1 MSFAAASGP
10 APEPMA
16 DPVDP
21 ALLLGAMDAFFDR
34 WQGAHPRL
42 NPMVGPS
49 APQRCSHELMEGLAG
64 LARRRG
70 ALFHTHVLETKTQIA
85 ANLERYGRSSVDYLD
100 DLGLLSSAASL
111 AHCVW
116 MDPGEFDSV
125 RRRGATVV
133 HNPVSNLRCGS
144 GLLPVADL
152 LEAGVSVA
160 LGADG
165 AASNDNQNMFEAMKF
180 ACLMQTLHG
189 SHRRWPQAPAV
200 WEMGLRGGAAAL
212 GQPLGSLRPGSKADV
227 VLLSTDRHVP
237 VDRDGLATSL
247 VLAEHG
253 QSVHTVIVEG
263 EVAVSAGRSVR
274 VDEAEA
280 NRRSLALQE
289 RIHSALPERQA
300 LYEKYADVLTEVHDD
315 AMARPAP
322 VKRLADITPAFGPRQ
337 AAEPIGG
344 GAERD
349 DNRDGEAERDE
360 GVVRGLADDLFPQAR
375 GLKSGDARDRS
386 VDRVQ
391 DLLDVGA
398 AGPDHLAL
406 LERHRLHRR
415 APGIAE
421 FLLEPLHVVR
431 LGRPDHC
438 YVGAVLLVDD
448 PVDQA
453 ARRFDRRIRLAL
465 ESPQVDVQHRD
476 ADSLQGGLRLRLV
489 RDVDRPDAPPRQR
502 FADRPRLL
510 LDVVED
516 EDAAGSQAVH
526 GYFPSS
532 AFPNCRTT
540 TAPGWPRGRSTSPR
554 SGKTSRPPWDF
565 ITSSAM

>member
-1 MSFAAASGP
+1 MTGSGLLIKGAVVLDLDGPLRRADIRAEGGVITEVGPNLAAGSAEVIDAAEMVAMPGLINAHTHSGQNLDRGSVPNLPLDLWLIWAVYGNVARDAEDRYTLAMAGALEMLESGCTAVLDHAWMPPWDFEAHAEAVMSAYADAGMRAGLAPMIGDLDIFESMSFAAASGP

-21 ALLLGAMDAFFDR
+21 ALLLEAMDAFFDR
-34 WQGAHPRL
+34 WQGTHPRL

-100 DLGLLSSAASL
+100 DLGLLSPGASL

-116 MDPGEFDSV
+116 MDPSEFNSV

-133 HNPVSNLRCGS
+133 HNPISNLRCGS

-227 VLLSTDRHVP
+227 VLLSADRHVP
-237 VDRDGLATSL
+237 VNRDGLVTSL

-263 EVAVSAGRSVR
+263 EVAVSEGRSVR

-300 LYEKYADVLTEVHDD
+300 LYERYVDVLTEVHDD
-315 AMARPAP
+315 AMARPAA
-322 VKRLADITPAFGPRQ
+322 VERLADITPAFGPQ
-337 AAEPIGG
+337 AGGPGG
-344 GAERD
+344 GGPGGGRGGGVGRGD
-349 DNRDGEAERDE
+349 KRGGGQEA
-360 GVVRGLADDLFPQAR
+360 VP
-375 GLKSGDARDRS
+375 
-386 VDRVQ
+386 
-391 DLLDVGA
+391 
-398 AGPDHLAL
+398 
-406 LERHRLHRR
+406 
-415 APGIAE
+415 
-421 FLLEPLHVVR
+421 
-431 LGRPDHC
+431 
-438 YVGAVLLVDD
+438 
-448 PVDQA
+448 
-453 ARRFDRRIRLAL
+453 
-465 ESPQVDVQHRD
+465 
-476 ADSLQGGLRLRLV
+476 
-489 RDVDRPDAPPRQR
+489 
-502 FADRPRLL
+502 
-510 LDVVED
+510 
-516 EDAAGSQAVH
+516 
-526 GYFPSS
+526 
-532 AFPNCRTT
+532 
-540 TAPGWPRGRSTSPR
+540 
-554 SGKTSRPPWDF
+554 
-565 ITSSAM
+565 

>member
-1 MSFAAASGP
+1 MTGSGLLIKGAVVLDPDGPLRRADIRAEGGVITEVGPNLAAGSAEVIDAEEMVATPGLINAHTHSGQNLDRGSVPNLPLDLWLIWAVYGNVARDAEDRYTLAMAGALEMLESGCTAVLDHAWMPPWDFEAHAEAVMSAYADAGMRAGLAPMIGDLDIFESMSFAAASGP

-100 DLGLLSSAASL
+100 DLGLLSAATSL

-116 MDPGEFDSV
+116 MDPGEFDTV

-237 VDRDGLATSL
+237 VDRDGLVTSL

-300 LYEKYADVLTEVHDD
+300 LYERYVDVLTEVHDD
-315 AMARPAP
+315 AMAQPAA
-322 VKRLADITPAFGPRQ
+322 VERLADITPAFGPG
-337 AAEPIGG
+337 AVAESVGGGPGGGRGGGPGGKPDSGRGG
-344 GAERD
+344 GAGRD
-349 DNRDGEAERDE
+349 DERGSGEQE
-360 GVVRGLADDLFPQAR
+360 ADP
-375 GLKSGDARDRS
+375 
-386 VDRVQ
+386 
-391 DLLDVGA
+391 
-398 AGPDHLAL
+398 
-406 LERHRLHRR
+406 
-415 APGIAE
+415 
-421 FLLEPLHVVR
+421 
-431 LGRPDHC
+431 
-438 YVGAVLLVDD
+438 
-448 PVDQA
+448 
-453 ARRFDRRIRLAL
+453 
-465 ESPQVDVQHRD
+465 
-476 ADSLQGGLRLRLV
+476 
-489 RDVDRPDAPPRQR
+489 
-502 FADRPRLL
+502 
-510 LDVVED
+510 
-516 EDAAGSQAVH
+516 
-526 GYFPSS
+526 
-532 AFPNCRTT
+532 
-540 TAPGWPRGRSTSPR
+540 
-554 SGKTSRPPWDF
+554 
-565 ITSSAM
+565 

>member
-1 MSFAAASGP
+1 MSTGSGLLIKGAVVLDVEGPLRRADIRAEGGVITEVGPNLAAGSAEVIDADQMVAMPGLINAHTHSGQNLDRGSVPNLPLDLWLIWAVYGNVARDADDRYTLAVAGALEMLESGCTAVLDHAWMPPWDFEAHAEAVMSAYADAGMRAGLAPMIGDLDIFESMSFAAASSP

-21 ALLLGAMDAFFDR
+21 ELLLGAMAEFFDR

-42 NPMVGPS
+42 SPMVGPS

-64 LARRRG
+64 LVRQRG
-70 ALFHTHVLETKTQIA
+70 AGFHTHVLETKTQIA

-100 DLGLLSSAASL
+100 DLGLLSAATSL

-116 MDPGEFDSV
+116 MDPGEFAAV

-133 HNPVSNLRCGS
+133 HNPISNLRCGS

-152 LEAGVSVA
+152 LETGVSVA

-189 SHRRWPQAPAV
+189 SHRRWPQAPAI

-212 GQPLGSLRPGSKADV
+212 GQPIGSLQPGCRADV

-237 VDRDGLATSL
+237 VHRDGLATSL

-263 EVAVSAGRSVR
+263 EVAVEGGRSVR

-300 LYEKYADVLTEVHDD
+300 LYDRYVDVLTEVHDD
-315 AMARPAP
+315 AMAQPAP
-322 VKRLADITPAFGPRQ
+322 VERLAHVTPAFGPGP
-337 AAEPIGG
+337 AESP
-344 GAERD
+344 E
-349 DNRDGEAERDE
+349 
-360 GVVRGLADDLFPQAR
+360 
-375 GLKSGDARDRS
+375 SGD
-386 VDRVQ
+386 
-391 DLLDVGA
+391 GG
-398 AGPDHLAL
+398 AGPDPEGQKA
-406 LERHRLHRR
+406 
-415 APGIAE
+415 
-421 FLLEPLHVVR
+421 
-431 LGRPDHC
+431 RP
-438 YVGAVLLVDD
+438 
-448 PVDQA
+448 
-453 ARRFDRRIRLAL
+453 
-465 ESPQVDVQHRD
+465 
-476 ADSLQGGLRLRLV
+476 
-489 RDVDRPDAPPRQR
+489 
-502 FADRPRLL
+502 
-510 LDVVED
+510 
-516 EDAAGSQAVH
+516 
-526 GYFPSS
+526 
-532 AFPNCRTT
+532 
-540 TAPGWPRGRSTSPR
+540 
-554 SGKTSRPPWDF
+554 
-565 ITSSAM
+565 